1 MCARGRS
8 SVVVVDEDWFCE
20 KVTTSF
26 AAGTPGG
33 VVVAFVVSADK
44 LIASYKTCSCS
55 SKAFGKRKSVDNSSF
70 HSSA

>member
-8 SVVVVDEDWFCE
+8 SVVVADEDWFCE
-20 KVTTSF
+20 KVTTF
-26 AAGTPGG
+26 VVAGTPGG
-33 VVVAFVVSADK
+33 VVVAFVVSAE

-55 SKAFGKRKSVDNSSF
+55 SKAFGNAQKCGTNSSF

>member
-20 KVTTSF
+20 KVTSF
-26 AAGTPGG
+26 VAGTPGG
-33 VVVAFVVSADK
+33 VVVAFVS
-44 LIASYKTCSCS
+44 IASQYTCSCS
-55 SKAFGKRKSVDNSSF
+55 SKAFGNAQKCGTNSSF